1 MESFVFNLF
10 GNGWYFN
17 AAKDPCTH
25 TEWASYD
32 CFDTIYI
39 ESYYQ
44 EYLKSG

>member
-17 AAKDPCTH
+17 AAKDPCYDDPV
-25 TEWASYD
+25 WVSYD

-39 ESYYQ
+39 ES
-44 EYLKSG
+44 